1 MTGVHVGHISMAK
14 NTWPSTS
21 GVHGEHTESLTKR
34 LLAEERGTPRQK
46 KQQLTSS
53 KSRTHYYLLILYKV
67 HYVMRG
73 IQTHIFSCNVDV
85 NVNVTTISYD
95 HGHDYSNKGEC
106 TLFM

>member
-46 KQQLTSS
+46 KKNNWPLAS
-53 KSRTHYYLLILYKV
+53 
-67 HYVMRG
+67 
-73 IQTHIFSCNVDV
+73 
-85 NVNVTTISYD
+85 
-95 HGHDYSNKGEC
+95 HGH
-106 TLFM
+106 TIIF